1 MKARMATALLVTVSF
16 AALSVVVAVAQEKEP
31 IRIGVLYPT
40 SGFGQ
45 IFGAPA
51 LIGHNMM
58 IDKINAAGGIG
69 GRKIV
74 SFHRD
79 SKLKPEEATAAARD
93 LITKDKV
100 HFLVGGVSSSEGQA
114 ISEVA
119 KQEKVVY
126 IATVPKTTEM
136 TDKQNFHKYVF
147 RAAANTNTEGKS
159 AAEIVARLGVKRI
172 CTILMDYS
180 YGHSLDQAFKEHI
193 KKIKP
198 DAQIVHQAWP
208 KQGTTDYT
216 SYITTIM
223 NANCDGVYSGVWGAL
238 FVAFAKQAKTFG
250 LFDKVKYVSAGEIGS
265 PEVSEQLGADMPTGV
280 WGNSYDVFYYPNT
293 AEHKEYVAELAK
305 KTGKQ
310 FAPSWPI
317 TGYIGMQ
324 FVHEAVKKAGSTDT
338 EAVIKALEGL
348 TINTPIGAQ
357 TIRASDHQAN
367 RGQVWGPMGPSDIPG
382 YSAKIMKPAE
392 YISADKLMD

>member
-1 MKARMATALLVTVSF
+1 MKRPIEFLSML
-16 AALSVVVAVAQEKEP
+16 ALSVAAFGAAGAQDKEP
-31 IRIGVLYPT
+31 IRVGVLYPT

-51 LIGHNMM
+51 LVGHNMM
-58 IDKINAAGGIG
+58 IDKINAAGGIN

-93 LITKDKV
+93 LIAKDKV
-100 HFLVGGVSSSEGQA
+100 HFLIGGVSSSEGQA

-119 KQEKVVY
+119 KQERVVY

-136 TDKQNFHKYVF
+136 TDKKNFHKYVF
-147 RAAANTNTEGKS
+147 RTAANTNTEGKS
-159 AAEIVARLGVKRI
+159 AAIIAAQLGMNKI

-180 YGHSLDQAFKEHI
+180 YGHSLDEAFKAHI
-193 KKIKP
+193 KVVRP
-198 DAQIVHQAWP
+198 QAQIVYQAWP

-216 SYITTIM
+216 SYITSIM
-223 NANCDGVYSGVWGAL
+223 NAGCDGVYSGVWGGL

-250 LFDKVKYVSAGEIGS
+250 LFQKVKYVSAGEIGS
-265 PEVSEQLGADMPTGV
+265 PEVAEQLGDDMPDGI

-293 AEHKEYVAELAK
+293 PEHKAYVEDLKK
-305 KTGKQ
+305 KTGKEH
-310 FAPSWPI
+310 PSSWPI
-317 TGYIGMQ
+317 TGYIGML
-324 FVHEAVKKAGSTDT
+324 FLAEGIKKAGKTDAD
-338 EAVIKALEGL
+338 AVIQALEGL
-348 TINTPIGAQ
+348 TVNTPIGQQ

-367 RGQVWGPMGPSDIPG
+367 RGQVWGPMGKSDIPK
-382 YSAKIMKPAE
+382 YPYKIMKPAQ
-392 YISADKLMD
+392 YIPADKIMD